1 MTPSDDNKKMQ
12 DPQEKYDTPPY
23 PVEPQDEPGLQ
34 SRLHPEADHGEKSY
48 KGSGKLTGKKAII
61 TGGDSGIGRAVA
73 IAFAREGADVLIS
86 FLEEV
91 EDAKETAKYIEESGQ
106 KALLVKGDISDE
118 NHCKRI
124 VQMAKDEFGQI
135 DILVNNAA
143 FQMAR
148 ESLEEIPS
156 DEWDY
161 TFKTNIHAI
170 FYLCKAAKPHMKPG
184 STIINTTSVN
194 AYNPK
199 PILLAYAATK
209 GAIQNFTS
217 SLAQLL
223 AEDGIRVNCVAPGP
237 IWTPLIPATMPEEKV
252 KEFGKSTPMKR
263 AGQPVE
269 LSAAY
274 VLLASEGSSYMTG
287 STIQVTGGTPT
298 I

>member
-1 MTPSDDNKKMQ
+1 MIPSDENKSMQ
-12 DPQEKYDTPPY
+12 DPQEKFDTPPY

-48 KGSGKLTGKKAII
+48 KGSGKLKGKKAII

-91 EDAKETAKYIEESGQ
+91 EDAKETAKYVEEAGQ
-106 KALLVKGDISDE
+106 KAVLVKGDISDE

-124 VQMAKDEFGQI
+124 VQMAVDEFGQV

-148 ESLEEIPS
+148 ESLEDIPS
-156 DEWDY
+156 EEWDY
-161 TFKTNIHAI
+161 TFKTNIHAM

-223 AEDGIRVNCVAPGP
+223 ADDGIRVNCVAPGP
-237 IWTPLIPATMPEEKV
+237 IWTPLIPATMPEDKV

-287 STIQVTGGTPT
+287 ATIQVTGGTPT